1 MTDLPEAE
9 FGLLARV
16 LIRILTGTGTSDA
29 IFKDR
34 PQLWDLLVDLGSGT
48 TTSITNGNEST
59 PVSMRARVVPETAES
74 SPKSS
79 TSPMT
84 KLISH
89 TFSDEGLW
97 KEIQVVSS
105 GLDED
110 LMPHRHATSNA
121 GLWGYAYGAYSTLC
135 DVCWGFCALAV
146 GLGGSRA
153 GAGHGHSQTG
163 YIRLPQDG
171 EDRVI
176 ESDEEDEGEDGSEDG
191 ELVHGPSA
199 QDNLSSTRRR
209 LAIFEKRNAR
219 LVKGMQKFGNKTSL
233 SKDDMTKLGLSTW
246 SWVDVDFVR
255 ALHVQIKRDQALA
268 RVQEQDDSVNSP
280 IQVER
285 GWFRWVSSIVGA

>member
-1 MTDLPEAE
+1 MRYL
-9 FGLLARV
+9 RN
-16 LIRILTGTGTSDA
+16 IGTSDA

-48 TTSITNGNEST
+48 PTLTTNGNELM
-59 PVSMRARVVPETAES
+59 PVAMRARVVPETADS
-74 SPKSS
+74 APKSS
-79 TSPMT
+79 TSPTT
-84 KLISH
+84 KPISH
-89 TFSDEGLW
+89 TFSDESLW

-105 GLDED
+105 RMDED
-110 LMPHRHATSNA
+110 FMPPRHAANNV

-153 GAGHGHSQTG
+153 GAGHGHAGGTGAG

-171 EDRVI
+171 EDGI
-176 ESDEEDEGEDGSEDG
+176 ADLYEEDENQDGSEDG
-191 ELVHGPSA
+191 ELVERPSA
-199 QDNLSSTRRR
+199 QDGLSSTRRILGIFTRRNER
-209 LAIFEKRNAR
+209 LI
-219 LVKGMQKFGNKTSL
+219 KGMQKFGNKTSL

-255 ALHVQIKRDQALA
+255 ALHAQIKRDQALA
-268 RVQEQDDSVNSP
+268 QIQEQDDGGISS